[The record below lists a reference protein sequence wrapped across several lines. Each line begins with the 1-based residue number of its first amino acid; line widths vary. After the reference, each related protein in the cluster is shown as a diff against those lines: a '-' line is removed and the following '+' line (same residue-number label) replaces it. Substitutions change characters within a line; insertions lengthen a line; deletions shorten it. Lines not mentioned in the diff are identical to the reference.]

1 MWPTFEDF
9 KNSLESWLE
18 KYYTNYI
25 KELEQREWTNN
36 FSVKHHAMVESDDKL
51 KEVVL
56 KILDTLKTFENAI
69 ITTFERQS
77 IASSDRKG
85 DGRGRRPDIM
95 LVTNESSRKSKPEK
109 GQFGIVGVQ
118 VAGPKLYLN
127 VLIRDDVE
135 VHRYYKLCESTIPIN
150 YSNDP
155 SILAEFIK
163 TLLILQNIIIVNMYI
178 LCSTSLRRNLE
189 DSSTVTSD

>member
-1 MWPTFEDF
+1 M
-9 KNSLESWLE
+9 ESKFWSELITKGHLVE
-18 KYYTNYI
+18 I
-25 KELEQREWTNN
+25 KSWVN
-36 FSVKHHAMVESDDKL
+36 
-51 KEVVL
+51 
-56 KILDTLKTFENAI
+56 ENGPI
-69 ITTFERQS
+69 IFLFERQS

-95 LVTNESSRKSKPEK
+95 LVTNESDKLYELMYVECSRKSKPEK

>member
-1 MWPTFEDF
+1 M
-9 KNSLESWLE
+9 
-18 KYYTNYI
+18 
-25 KELEQREWTNN
+25 
-36 FSVKHHAMVESDDKL
+36 
-51 KEVVL
+51 
-56 KILDTLKTFENAI
+56 
-69 ITTFERQS
+69 
-77 IASSDRKG
+77 
-85 DGRGRRPDIM
+85 
-95 LVTNESSRKSKPEK
+95 
-109 GQFGIVGVQ
+109 Q

>member
-56 KILDTLKTFENAI
+56 KILDTLKTFE
-69 ITTFERQS
+69 RQS

-95 LVTNESSRKSKPEK
+95 LVTNESD
-109 GQFGIVGVQ
+109 
-118 VAGPKLYLN
+118 KLYELMY
-127 VLIRDDVE
+127 VE
-135 VHRYYKLCESTIPIN
+135 
-150 YSNDP
+150 
-155 SILAEFIK
+155 
-163 TLLILQNIIIVNMYI
+163 
-178 LCSTSLRRNLE
+178 CS
-189 DSSTVTSD
+189 

>member
-56 KILDTLKTFENAI
+56 KILDTLKTFE
-69 ITTFERQS
+69 RQS

-95 LVTNESSRKSKPEK
+95 LVTNESD
-109 GQFGIVGVQ
+109 
-118 VAGPKLYLN
+118 KLYE
-127 VLIRDDVE
+127 LIDDVE